1 MSGSPAAPT
10 PPLSPAE
17 MQVLIARAG
26 LTLNPGQDADLVLA
40 WRQIVGLLSQI
51 PLDRPLLD
59 DQAFVFRLP
68 PPAASTQPAAA
79 QRGPA
84 TTPRTPKTAAA
95 RTPKKTAP
103 RTLKKAAPRTR
114 KKPAP
119 STGKKTAPRTGKK
132 TTAPRAAKKAAAR
145 NTVQSLSSG
154 GHSARPGGRR

>member
-26 LTLNPGQDADLVLA
+26 LTLNPGQVADLVLA
-40 WRQIVGLLSQI
+40 WRQIVGLLSLI

-79 QRGPA
+79 PSGRA
-84 TTPRTPKTAAA
+84 TAPRTPKTAAA

-103 RTLKKAAPRTR
+103 RTPKKAAPSTP

-119 STGKKTAPRTGKK
+119 RIGKK
-132 TTAPRAAKKAAAR
+132 TAPRAAKKAAAR

>member
-1 MSGSPAAPT
+1 MSGSPAASA

-26 LTLNPGQDADLVLA
+26 LTLNPGQVADLVLA
-40 WRQIVGLLSQI
+40 WRQIVGLLSLI

-103 RTLKKAAPRTR
+103 RTLKKAAPRTG

-119 STGKKTAPRTGKK
+119 STGKKTAPRAGKK
-132 TTAPRAAKKAAAR
+132 TAPRAAKKAATR